1 MLNGVYAALCALSVN
16 FNYIV
21 SKDVLFLKDLAPRTN
36 ERKII
41 QKNLRWGIKIS
52 DYNLK
57 KKGFCQL

>member
-41 QKNLRWGIKIS
+41 QKNLRRGIKIS
-52 DYNLK
+52 DYNFF